1 MLSVMKLLPV
11 VSIAVYDAAGSP
23 RPHNELSYS
32 AGLCGMCGPVEFSA
46 PAKDVVSKNFG
57 SWAEIAV
64 DPDRNGRFLCAPC
77 AWALKA
83 TDLRYKTSIVT
94 SDPTLSHPSQADL
107 QQVLLRGPLPSTTA
121 VMVPVS
127 GKKAI
132 ILSAKWG
139 MVASDFGGLYWQASH
154 SAALKNLL
162 RLRAL
167 GFRESGF
174 VEPFP
179 PMVTLM
185 GLPKAERMEA
195 QQLWQALATVRQDR
209 TFLPL
214 VTKISRSDS

>member
-1 MLSVMKLLPV
+1 
-11 VSIAVYDAAGSP
+11 
-23 RPHNELSYS
+23 
-32 AGLCGMCGPVEFSA
+32 MCGPVERSA

-64 DPDRNGRFLCAPC
+64 DKDRNGRFLCVPC
-77 AWALKA
+77 AWALKE

-94 SDPTLSHPSQADL
+94 SDPSLSHPSQAEL
-107 QQVLLRGPLPSTTA
+107 QHILLQGPLPSTTA

-139 MVASDFGGLYWQASH
+139 MVASDFGGMHWQASH
-154 SAALKNLL
+154 SAALKHVL

-185 GLPKAERMEA
+185 GLQKAERMEA
-195 QQLWQALATVRQDR
+195 HNLWRSLATVRQDR

-214 VTKISRSDS
+214 VTKISRSEH

>member
-1 MLSVMKLLPV
+1 MLYVMNTLPV

-23 RPHNELSYS
+23 RPHSELSYS
-32 AGLCGMCGPVEFSA
+32 AGLCGMCGPVELSA

-57 SWAEIAV
+57 SWSEIAL
-64 DPDRNGRFLCAPC
+64 DPVRNGRFLCVPC
-77 AWALKA
+77 AWALKES
-83 TDLRYKTSIVT
+83 DLRYKSSIIT
-94 SDPTLSHPSQADL
+94 TTPSLNHPTQTEI
-107 QQVLLRGPLPSTTA
+107 QQVLLRGPLSNTTA

-139 MVASDFGGLYWQASH
+139 MVASDFGAMHWQASH
-154 SAALKNLL
+154 SAALKNIL

-167 GFRESGF
+167 GFRESGL
-174 VEPFP
+174 VEPYP

-185 GLPKAERMEA
+185 GLPRDERLEA